1 MDRSCKLE
9 SVVLEGIWLLMWL
22 HYRSIFT
29 QYSQEYV
36 YDVIVLTHSI
46 ECNYE
51 AIKCYGNLCGKIP
64 EYNL

>member
-9 SVVLEGIWLLMWL
+9 SVDDVVMWL

-29 QYSQEYV
+29 QYSQDYV
-36 YDVIVLTHSI
+36 YGVIVLTHSI
-46 ECNYE
+46 EYNYE